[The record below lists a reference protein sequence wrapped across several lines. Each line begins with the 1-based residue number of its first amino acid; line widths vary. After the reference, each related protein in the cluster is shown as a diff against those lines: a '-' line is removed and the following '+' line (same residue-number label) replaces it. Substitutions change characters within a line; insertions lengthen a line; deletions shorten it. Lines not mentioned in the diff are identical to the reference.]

1 LSAPNGVRPNE
12 FQCTLLSL
20 IKKNRSCVPCYDKYL
35 SPCSN
40 RVWFSTISILHC
52 REFYCVN
59 EIYFFTQIYPSWY
72 NGQRLYM
79 TGLYAILQCYLRK
92 LDVIVLFK
100 SPWMI
105 YLNTLRVFN
114 AKKWECITGTV
125 YNISMTLQNVPY
137 KSILINSLK
146 LI

>member
-1 LSAPNGVRPNE
+1 
-12 FQCTLLSL
+12 
-20 IKKNRSCVPCYDKYL
+20 
-35 SPCSN
+35 
-40 RVWFSTISILHC
+40 
-52 REFYCVN
+52 
-59 EIYFFTQIYPSWY
+59 
-72 NGQRLYM
+72 M
-79 TGLYAILQCYLRK
+79 TGFYAILQCYLRK

-125 YNISMTLQNVPY
+125 YNISMTLQNVPC